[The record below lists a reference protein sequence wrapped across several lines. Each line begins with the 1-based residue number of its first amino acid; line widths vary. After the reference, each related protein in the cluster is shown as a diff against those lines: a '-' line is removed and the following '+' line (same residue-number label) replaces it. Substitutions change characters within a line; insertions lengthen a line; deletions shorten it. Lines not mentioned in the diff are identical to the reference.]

1 VSNFE
6 DYGTFRQ
13 RLCLWESKPSV
24 HSFHSPK
31 AEIDGMM
38 TPMGLCDRSLAGM
51 ITAGWNN
58 SIAFMGFHLKPS
70 RKIQESIM
78 KRLTQL
84 LLVLSTFATMG
95 LTSAVAQESEDDGRK
110 IIYKARTEI
119 DFEGVDVAGEL
130 VKPQGALLL
139 DRKKGS
145 FNPLIRLREEFNVEM
160 ENSVNYI
167 K

>member
-1 VSNFE
+1 
-6 DYGTFRQ
+6 
-13 RLCLWESKPSV
+13 
-24 HSFHSPK
+24 
-31 AEIDGMM
+31 
-38 TPMGLCDRSLAGM
+38 
-51 ITAGWNN
+51 
-58 SIAFMGFHLKPS
+58 
-70 RKIQESIM
+70 M
-78 KRLTQL
+78 KRLTRP
-84 LLVLSTFATMG
+84 LLVLVAFTTFGAS
-95 LTSAVAQESEDDGRK
+95 SALAQEVDDSDRK
-110 IIYKARTEI
+110 IVYKARTEI

>member
-1 VSNFE
+1 MN
-6 DYGTFRQ
+6 
-13 RLCLWESKPSV
+13 
-24 HSFHSPK
+24 
-31 AEIDGMM
+31 
-38 TPMGLCDRSLAGM
+38 
-51 ITAGWNN
+51 
-58 SIAFMGFHLKPS
+58 
-70 RKIQESIM
+70 
-78 KRLTQL
+78 RLTRP
-84 LLVLSTFATMG
+84 LLVLAAFTAFGASTA
-95 LTSAVAQESEDDGRK
+95 LAQESEDGDRN
-110 IIYKARTEI
+110 IVYKARTEI